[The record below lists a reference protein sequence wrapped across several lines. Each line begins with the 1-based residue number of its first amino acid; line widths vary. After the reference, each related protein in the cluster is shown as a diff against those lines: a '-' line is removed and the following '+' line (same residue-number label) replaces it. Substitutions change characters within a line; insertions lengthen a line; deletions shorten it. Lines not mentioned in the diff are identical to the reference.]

1 MVDWD
6 SHRHTS
12 DTRDQFSLILHSM
25 SQHRGPAI
33 VSTEVTDLQSVRDGV
48 SRSEWHF
55 SGAQKRLAKLYRQMW
70 KDWKDMMWNN
80 ESVQGIIG
88 IIAREQSLAGA
99 DAIGILDI
107 KGQKLQ
113 LSRPVSLPE
122 LRKHKRGFL
131 KLSTQNNWLKVRNT
145 ENAQQLFVAYLSE
158 NLTP

>member
-1 MVDWD
+1 MVWG
-6 SHRHTS
+6 
-12 DTRDQFSLILHSM
+12 Q
-25 SQHRGPAI
+25 
-33 VSTEVTDLQSVRDGV
+33 
-48 SRSEWHF
+48 F
-55 SGAQKRLAKLYRQMW
+55 SGAQKRLAKLKQQTW
-70 KDWKDMMWNN
+70 EDMMSGK

-88 IIAREQSLAGA
+88 IIAQEQSLAGA

-145 ENAQQLFVAYLSE
+145 DNAQQLFVAYLSE
-158 NLTP
+158 NLTQ